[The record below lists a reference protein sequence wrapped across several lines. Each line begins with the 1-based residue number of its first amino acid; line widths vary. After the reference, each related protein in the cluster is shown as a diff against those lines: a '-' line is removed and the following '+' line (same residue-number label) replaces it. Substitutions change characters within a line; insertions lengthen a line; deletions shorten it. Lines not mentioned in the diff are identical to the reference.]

1 MNAILY
7 RFFHYPRFATLAA
20 GGFLVA
26 ALAVAPTTGAAQQAV
41 AVVVN
46 GQQMSFDQPPIVQA
60 GRVFVPLRS
69 IFQQLGASVVY
80 ANGQINATGRGRT
93 VALTIGST
101 QATVSGQPVTL
112 DVAPFVVGSRTLVPL
127 RFVAQSLG
135 ASVNW
140 NDANST
146 VTIDSGNNR
155 NYRVSNANVNY
166 ISEAPPQLP
175 EYQQP
180 YAPAPNYIWTPGY
193 WAWSGSGYYWVPGT
207 WAQAPQ
213 TGLYWTPGY
222 WGENANGPGF
232 AWNPGYWAPQVGFYG
247 GINYGFGYYGSGYQ
261 GGRWG
266 PNGFAY
272 NTAVSNV
279 NRTIIT
285 NTYVDRTVVK
295 TTVINRV
302 SYNGR
307 GGVVIRPTQQQLAVA
322 KDRHV
327 AMTPEQTKH
336 VQAASQDRSLYNN
349 VNHGKPAVP
358 AVTKPLGAPPIAPK
372 PAAPQERP
380 APQPRATARPENRT
394 TPVPEPRATARP
406 ENRMTP
412 EAVKPPE
419 RTPKATPVPEPRAT
433 VKPDVKPP
441 AQTEP
446 KPAAKPQTKPTDKPS
461 PPPSR

>member
-1 MNAILY
+1 MNALLH
-7 RFFHYPRFATLAA
+7 RFFPSPRFATLAA
-20 GGFLVA
+20 GGLLA
-26 ALAVAPTTGAAQQAV
+26 GALALVPVSGAAQQAV

-146 VTIDSGNNR
+146 VTIDSGNTR
-155 NYRVSNANVNY
+155 NYRVSNANVNRNNVNY

-207 WAQAPQ
+207 WAQPPQ

-247 GINYGFGYYGSGYQ
+247 GINYGYGYFGNGYQ
-261 GGRWG
+261 GGRWE

-307 GGVVIRPTQQQLAVA
+307 GGVQIRPTDQQLAVA

-336 VQAASQDRSLYNN
+336 VQAASKDRNLYSS
-349 VNHGKPAVP
+349 VNHGKPAVT
-358 AVTKPLGAPPIAPK
+358 AVTRPLGAPPAAAKPAAPPVAPK

-380 APQPRATARPENRT
+380 AAQPRETVRPENRAT
-394 TPVPEPRATARP
+394 ITPQE
-406 ENRMTP
+406 
-412 EAVKPPE
+412 VKPPVKTRRE
-419 RTPKATPVPEPRAT
+419 AARANRAEAGAENR
-433 VKPDVKPP
+433 
-441 AQTEP
+441 AQTGDE
-446 KPAAKPQTKPTDKPS
+446 TGDETD
-461 PPPSR
+461 R

>member
-1 MNAILY
+1 MSRL
-7 RFFHYPRFATLAA
+7 ATLAA
-20 GGFLVA
+20 GSFLVG
-26 ALAVAPTTGAAQQAV
+26 ALVAVPIAGAAQQTV

-146 VTIDSGNNR
+146 VTIDGGNKPG
-155 NYRVSNANVNY
+155 YRVSNANVNRNDNINY

-247 GINYGFGYYGSGYQ
+247 GINYGFGYFGNGYQ

-279 NRTIIT
+279 NRTTIT
-285 NTYVDRTVVK
+285 NTYVDRTVVR

-307 GGVVIRPTQQQLAVA
+307 GGVQIRPTQQQLAVA

-336 VQAASQDRSLYNN
+336 VQAASQDRNLYNN
-349 VNHGKPAVP
+349 VNHGKPTVP
-358 AVTKPLGAPPIAPK
+358 AVTKPLGAPPVVEKPAAPPVAPK

-380 APQPRATARPENRT
+380 APQPRETVRPENR
-394 TPVPEPRATARP
+394 ATV
-406 ENRMTP
+406 TP
-412 EAVKPPE
+412 EVVKPPV
-419 RTPKATPVPEPRAT
+419 RAPKATPVPEPRAT
-433 VKPDVKPP
+433 VKPEVKPP

-446 KPAAKPQTKPTDKPS
+446 KPQKKPETKPTDKPS
-461 PPPSR
+461 PPPYR

>member
-1 MNAILY
+1 MRNA
-7 RFFHYPRFATLAA
+7 FATLAGGGLLA
-20 GGFLVA
+20 G
-26 ALAVAPTTGAAQQAV
+26 ALALAPVTGFAQQAV

-46 GQQMSFDQPPIVQA
+46 GRQMSFDQPPIVQA

-80 ANGQINATGRGRT
+80 ADGRINATGRGRT

-155 NYRVSNANVNY
+155 NDRVSNANLNRNDNVNY
-166 ISEAPPQLP
+166 VSEAPPQLP

-207 WAQAPQ
+207 WVQAPQ

-222 WGENANGPGF
+222 WGANANGPGF

-247 GINYGFGYYGSGYQ
+247 GINYGYGYFGNGYQ

-302 SYNGR
+302 SFNGR
-307 GGVVIRPTQQQLAVA
+307 GGVQIRPTEQQLAAA

-336 VQAASQDRSLYNN
+336 VQAASQDRNLYND

-358 AVTKPLGAPPIAPK
+358 AVAKPLGAPPVAPK

-380 APQPRATARPENRT
+380 APQPRETVRPENR
-394 TPVPEPRATARP
+394 AT
-406 ENRMTP
+406 MTP
-412 EAVKPPE
+412 EVVRPRVTAKPEVKPSAQTQPAPKPETKPETKPE
-419 RTPKATPVPEPRAT
+419 R
-433 VKPDVKPP
+433 
-441 AQTEP
+441 
-446 KPAAKPQTKPTDKPS
+446 KPTQKPS

>member
-1 MNAILY
+1 MNALLH
-7 RFFHYPRFATLAA
+7 RFFPSPRFATLAA
-20 GGFLVA
+20 GGFLAA
-26 ALAVAPTTGAAQQAV
+26 ALALVPVSGAAQQAV

-146 VTIDSGNNR
+146 VTINSGNNR
-155 NYRVSNANVNY
+155 NYRVSNANVNRSNVNY

-207 WAQAPQ
+207 WAQPPQ

-247 GINYGFGYYGSGYQ
+247 GINYGYGYFGNGYQ
-261 GGRWG
+261 GGRWE

-307 GGVVIRPTQQQLAVA
+307 GGVQIRPTDQQLAVA

-336 VQAASQDRSLYNN
+336 VQAASQDRNLYSS

-358 AVTKPLGAPPIAPK
+358 AVTKPLGAPPAAAKPAAPPVAPK
-372 PAAPQERP
+372 PATPQERP
-380 APQPRATARPENRT
+380 AAQPRETVRPENRAT
-394 TPVPEPRATARP
+394 ITPQE
-406 ENRMTP
+406 
-412 EAVKPPE
+412 VKPPVNQ
-419 RTPKATPVPEPRAT
+419 RR
-433 VKPDVKPP
+433 
-441 AQTEP
+441 
-446 KPAAKPQTKPTDKPS
+446 
-461 PPPSR
+461 